1 MFAAM
6 EKKEI
11 EIMASFGTRFI
22 FGCILIILKQYAVH
36 IDQDKKHIGFFCK
49 NYCFGGIFQYLVKL
63 FILLINFYIHAYLS
77 TVFKNFFH
85 FP

>member
-36 IDQDKKHIGFFCK
+36 IDQDKKHIGFFVRILVLG
-49 NYCFGGIFQYLVKL
+49 FFFQYLVKL

-77 TVFKNFFH
+77 TVF
-85 FP
+85 

>member
-1 MFAAM
+1 
-6 EKKEI
+6 
-11 EIMASFGTRFI
+11 MASFGTRFI

-49 NYCFGGIFQYLVKL
+49 NSCFGFFFQYLVKL
-63 FILLINFYIHAYLS
+63 FILLINFYINAYLS